1 MQVKMSAQGKYSLSP
16 SQVVELWLNVIF
28 YLFKMDFT
36 DFVSEK
42 HQTKSQGIS
51 KELFF
56 FFFNKTSPHT
66 INTLE

>member
-1 MQVKMSAQGKYSLSP
+1 MQVKISAQGKYSLSP

-42 HQTKSQGIS
+42 HQTKSQGLS

-56 FFFNKTSPHT
+56 FFLTKPALTQ
-66 INTLE
+66 